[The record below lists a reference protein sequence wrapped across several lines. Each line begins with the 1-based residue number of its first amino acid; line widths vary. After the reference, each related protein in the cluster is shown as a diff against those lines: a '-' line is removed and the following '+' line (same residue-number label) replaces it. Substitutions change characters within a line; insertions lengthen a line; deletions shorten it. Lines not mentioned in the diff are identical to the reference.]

1 MLIVLRTIGY
11 VNATTRLTPGG
22 LGMADQT
29 LEKRWEI
36 ARTHEMWEHSWN
48 VKQVQF
54 VVTWLSSIKAPLTR
68 VYDISYSVYF
78 FYSFPH
84 ARTPTTHVF
93 GREMSSELEPEVEE
107 LVLPGLVGK
116 KDEEEKERADKEAGQ
131 KLKQLLLGGDS
142 DGDSDTEDD
151 DDVSQT

>member
-1 MLIVLRTIGY
+1 MGDSSYSRNVRTQLKRETGSVCSHMTIIDQSSVNARLRHLVLRI
-11 VNATTRLTPGG
+11 L
-22 LGMADQT
+22 
-29 LEKRWEI
+29 
-36 ARTHEMWEHSWN
+36 
-48 VKQVQF
+48 F
-54 VVTWLSSIKAPLTR
+54 C
-68 VYDISYSVYF
+68 
-78 FYSFPH
+78 SFPH